1 MRDHESAGTAGGEHD
16 SAPAR
21 TPVERARTEPRGL
34 FALQRSLGNAA
45 VVQLLRESGRGK
57 DEEHAVQRSAVHDV
71 LRGGGRPLDER
82 TRTDMEARLGAD
94 FSDVRIHTDSAAR
107 ASAAGIGARAYTSG
121 NHVVIGEG
129 GGDGHTL
136 AHELTHVIQQR
147 QGPVAGTET
156 GSGLKVSDPSDRFER
171 EAEANA
177 RRVMRAPVSGLGEQ
191 QPTEEPSGERE
202 RRSGPAPVQRVLAL
216 GGKKDQAPDA
226 DTAYDTIRRGLTND
240 RLISAWEKDDNRPV
254 IAQVLREW
262 TAAPAP
268 SAPRATGEERPAG
281 SQDALARH
289 YGTMDEAA
297 AAVLDR
303 ANALPVAGVER
314 EIAQAVA
321 ADQEILKT
329 LAGFVGQ
336 NLSPWLDQQK
346 SQAQELQAELAKT
359 TSELAATG
367 RLYLPYVE
375 YGQKTLASIL
385 AQPEAQKFATLI
397 SAIHDV
403 AEILYA
409 LGGLREHVEVSEE
422 EFKGYVFKDDQ
433 GLGGERNSPA
443 WALGGPAGA
452 PGQETDQ
459 LERTPIPKT
468 FRGAMATPNQNNDQ
482 VRAAGRLGYPVS
494 LGPSRTTGKLMKLA
508 DRAGADP
515 RVKETIAYSLLAL
528 WYTEYRRDLTDIH
541 RYHFVMDMAANFGVA
556 YDPHRPPR
564 NPATGADYS
573 AEIAK
578 ALQRFRTNQEA
589 EASKYWKNDADRKF
603 RQSSQA
609 GPVSSSDVNAGPPAA
624 GPVDAAP
631 ADAGPAWAG
640 HQDARAIMS
649 ALKAAASDKFRISG
663 TKEQVLTTL
672 GLPEE
677 RFDAALALLQSK
689 PFVAKPL
696 VNLDTLGLGL
706 TNPGKAVTRRMADL

>member
-1 MRDHESAGTAGGEHD
+1 MRDHENAGTAGGEHD
-16 SAPAR
+16 RAPAR
-21 TPVERARTEPRGL
+21 TPVERARTGPRGL
-34 FALQRSLGNAA
+34 FSLQSSLGNAA
-45 VVQLLRESGRGK
+45 VVQLLREGGRGTG
-57 DEEHAVQRSAVHDV
+57 EEHAVQRSAVHDV

-94 FSDVRIHTDSAAR
+94 FSDVRIHTDAAAR

-156 GSGLKVSDPSDRFER
+156 GGGLKVSDPSDRFER

-177 RRVMRAPVSGLGEQ
+177 RRVMRAPASGLGGQRPPEGL
-191 QPTEEPSGERE
+191 SGEQAGP
-202 RRSGPAPVQRVLAL
+202 SGPAPVQRTLAL

-226 DTAYDTIRRGLTND
+226 GTAYDTIRRGLTND
-240 RLISAWEKDDNRPV
+240 RLISAWEKDENRPV

-262 TAAPAP
+262 TEAPAP
-268 SAPRATGEERPAG
+268 SAPKATGEERPAG
-281 SQDALARH
+281 SQDALARY

-303 ANALPVAGVER
+303 ANALPVADVER

-321 ADQEILKT
+321 ADQKILKT
-329 LAGFVGQ
+329 LAGYVEQ
-336 NLSPWLDQQK
+336 HLSPWLDQQK
-346 SQAQELQAELAKT
+346 SQAQALQAELAKT
-359 TSELAATG
+359 TSELASTG

-403 AEILYA
+403 AEILYT
-409 LGGLREHVEVSEE
+409 LEGLQEHVEVSEE

-443 WALGGPAGA
+443 WALHGPAGA
-452 PGQETDQ
+452 SGQSTDQ
-459 LERTPIPKT
+459 LERTPVPKT
-468 FRGAMATPNQNNDQ
+468 FRGAMATPNQNNEQ

-508 DRAGADP
+508 DRTGADP

-573 AEIAK
+573 AEISK

-589 EASKYWKNDADRKF
+589 EAAKYWKDEADRKF
-603 RQSSQA
+603 GQSSQA
-609 GPVSSSDVNAGPPAA
+609 GPASSAGLNALPPAA

-649 ALKAAASDKFRISG
+649 ALKAAASDKFRILG
-663 TKEQVLTTL
+663 TKEQVITQL
-672 GLPEE
+672 GLPEQ
-677 RFDAALALLQSK
+677 RFDAALAFLQNK

-696 VNLDTLGLGL
+696 VNLDRMGLGL
-706 TNPGKAVTRRMADL
+706 TSPGKTVAKKMADL

>member
-1 MRDHESAGTAGGEHD
+1 MRDHENVSTAGGEHD
-16 SAPAR
+16 RASAR
-21 TPVERARTEPRGL
+21 TPVERAPTAPRGL

-45 VVQLLRESGRGK
+45 VVQLLRESGQGQG
-57 DEEHAVQRSAVHDV
+57 EERAVQRSAVHDV
-71 LRGGGRPLDER
+71 LRGGGRPLDEG

-94 FSDVRIHTDSAAR
+94 FSDVRIHTDAAAR

-121 NHVVIGEG
+121 NHVVIGDG

-177 RRVMRAPVSGLGEQ
+177 RRVMRAPASGLGGQRSAEG
-191 QPTEEPSGERE
+191 PSGERAGP
-202 RRSGPAPVQRVLAL
+202 SGPAPVQRYLAL
-216 GGKKDQAPDA
+216 GGKKNQAPDA
-226 DTAYDTIRRGLTND
+226 DAAYTTIHQGLTDD
-240 RLISAWEKDDNRPV
+240 RLISAWENRDNRPA
-254 IAQVLREW
+254 IARVLREW
-262 TAAPAP
+262 TEAPAP
-268 SAPRATGEERPAG
+268 SAPKATGEDRPGG
-281 SQDALARH
+281 SPDALARF

-303 ANALPVAGVER
+303 ANALPVADVER
-314 EIAQAVA
+314 EIAQVVA

-329 LAGFVGQ
+329 LAGFVEQ
-336 NLSPWLDQQK
+336 NLSPWLEKQK
-346 SQAQELQAELAKT
+346 SQAQALQGELAKT

-375 YGQKTLASIL
+375 YGEKTLASIL

-403 AEILYA
+403 AEILYT
-409 LGGLREHVEVSEE
+409 LDGLQEHVEVSEE
-422 EFKGYVFKDDQ
+422 EFKGYVFKDGQ

-452 PGQETDQ
+452 PGQGTDQ
-459 LERTPIPKT
+459 LERTPVPQT

-508 DRAGADP
+508 DRTGADP

-541 RYHFVMDMAANFGVA
+541 RYHFVMDMAANFGVT

-589 EASKYWKNDADRKF
+589 EASKYWKDEEDRKF
-603 RQSSQA
+603 GQSSSA
-609 GPVSSSDVNAGPPAA
+609 GPVTSSDVNAVPPAP
-624 GPVDAAP
+624 GPANAAP
-631 ADAGPAWAG
+631 AGAGPAWVG
-640 HQDARAIMS
+640 HEDARAIMS

-663 TKEQVLTTL
+663 TKEQVLTRL

-677 RFDAALALLQSK
+677 RFDAALAFLQSK

-696 VNLDTLGLGL
+696 VGLDNLGLVL
-706 TNPGKAVTRRMADL
+706 TNPGKTVAKKMADL